1 MAAKKSSGG
10 GGIKGFLTRAGS
22 SFYAGGMYAKEKGMW
37 LAQKAGRIGFII
49 ATTSIVT
56 LMPLIFEITR
66 EGQVRAGCLRLR
78 QRFASMIQ
86 YICMFVCN
94 FCRCL
99 DRFFIS
105 SLTCSFRVVISVDSI
120 RFDSTRLLF
129 WCVLIGCPVR

>member
-1 MAAKKSSGG
+1 MAAKKSGSG

-66 EGQVRAGCLRLR
+66 EGQVRTCTGTR
-78 QRFASMIQ
+78 QKSLPT
-86 YICMFVCN
+86 ICFG
-94 FCRCL
+94 
-99 DRFFIS
+99 DI
-105 SLTCSFRVVISVDSI
+105 TQ
-120 RFDSTRLLF
+120 
-129 WCVLIGCPVR
+129 CVPFL